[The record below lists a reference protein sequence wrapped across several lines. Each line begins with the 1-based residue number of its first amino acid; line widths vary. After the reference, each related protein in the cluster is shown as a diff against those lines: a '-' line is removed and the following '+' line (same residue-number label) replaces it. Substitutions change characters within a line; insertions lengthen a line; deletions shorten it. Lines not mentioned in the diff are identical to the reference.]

1 MCMLLTL
8 LVSRCSSKIGVEM
21 AGMSAVCWHQWWSNG
36 SVLGIVVVEGGVEA
50 IGAMVVRGEVV
61 ELTTLERG
69 SGDESEDTT
78 NDTEGGRP
86 PAVPLMI
93 MMVRN
98 DLGEPT
104 VGQKR
109 LKQTRARCKRSSFL
123 FFKQV

>member
-1 MCMLLTL
+1 MLLTL

-86 PAVPLMI
+86 PVPLMI
-93 MMVRN
+93 MMGRKLRSEN
-98 DLGEPT
+98 PDAAPISLYYSDTLTCDCCDTG
-104 VGQKR
+104 
-109 LKQTRARCKRSSFL
+109 RCF
-123 FFKQV
+123 

>member
-1 MCMLLTL
+1 MLSTL

-69 SGDESEDTT
+69 SGSEDTT

-86 PAVPLMI
+86 PVPLMI
-93 MMVRN
+93 MMGRKR
-98 DLGEPT
+98 EP
-104 VGQKR
+104 
-109 LKQTRARCKRSSFL
+109 
-123 FFKQV
+123 

>member
-1 MCMLLTL
+1 
-8 LVSRCSSKIGVEM
+8 M

-93 MMVRN
+93 MCV
-98 DLGEPT
+98 EE
-104 VGQKR
+104 
-109 LKQTRARCKRSSFL
+109 ARTL
-123 FFKQV
+123 TPAPVA

>member
-1 MCMLLTL
+1 MLLTL

-69 SGDESEDTT
+69 WGDESEDTT

-93 MMVRN
+93 MWGGSEN
-98 DLGEPT
+98 PDAAPISLY
-104 VGQKR
+104 
-109 LKQTRARCKRSSFL
+109 
-123 FFKQV
+123 